1 MEFHKRLGR
10 NYRSKFVSYSKIKR
24 NRIQTAPS
32 PFEQIIFNLTKK
44 LEREAKLGET

>member
-1 MEFHKRLGR
+1 MEFRKRLGR

-24 NRIQTAPS
+24 NRIQTSPS
-32 PFEQIIFNLTKK
+32 PFEQIFFNQMKN